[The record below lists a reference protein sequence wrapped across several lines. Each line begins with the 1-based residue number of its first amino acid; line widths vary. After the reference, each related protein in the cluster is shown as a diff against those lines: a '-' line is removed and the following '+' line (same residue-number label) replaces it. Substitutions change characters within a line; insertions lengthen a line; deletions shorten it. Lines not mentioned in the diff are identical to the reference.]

1 MVLWKSCPVSKCD
14 VQLAWLLL
22 TFWNIYLRLANCWM
36 SYFGAGFLL
45 VCLCYCWHYSRSLCF
60 KWARLKRRQFHPIQ
74 YLHTLGALLFFFFFL
89 LFPLYLNF
97 FLAHANI
104 CKDTHTNLA
113 VHTLVIHW
121 RALYQFRRQKR
132 QHSCCVW
139 CVHGLKASAFS
150 PEASPLHVTA
160 TCRVCSNEH

>member
-1 MVLWKSCPVSKCD
+1 MSNLHDCCWPSEIFISVLQIVECPILVPVFSLFASVTAD
-14 VQLAWLLL
+14 IILDPSASSELDWSGANFTLYS
-22 TFWNIYLRLANCWM
+22 IYTH
-36 SYFGAGFLL
+36 S
-45 VCLCYCWHYSRSLCF
+45 VLCCS
-60 KWARLKRRQFHPIQ
+60 
-74 YLHTLGALLFFFFFL
+74 FFFFL